1 MFVPDN
7 IRKCVVFIGY
17 KTNTGNMKLAGTA
30 FLGLREIDEDG
41 TKFAYLITAK
51 HVMDRIRERLCHSAF
66 LRVNCKDGS
75 AQWVESDLSHWYY
88 HPDDALVDVA
98 IAHYH
103 NPGDL
108 DHLVFPLS
116 HSINDERL
124 SKYSI
129 GLGDEVIVVG
139 LFSQHHGTQKNIPIV
154 RVGNIAAMP
163 EEKIFADKWGAID
176 AYLIEARSLGGLSGS
191 PVFVNLGSSRLI
203 DGKVCPLET
212 SSQYLLGLVHGHWN
226 LGQADRDSISE
237 DWNRE
242 EPINLGIAIVIPASK
257 IWEVISQ
264 PVIRNA
270 ENQIAAGLG
279 VRPI

>member
-1 MFVPDN
+1 MFVPNN

-17 KTNTGNMKLAGTA
+17 KTNAGNMKLAGTA
-30 FLGLREIDEDG
+30 FLAARESEEDCS
-41 TKFAYLITAK
+41 KFAYVITAK
-51 HVMDRIRERLCHSAF
+51 HVIDNIRHRLCHSAF
-66 LRVNCKDGS
+66 LRVNYKDGS
-75 AQWVESDLSHWYY
+75 TEWVESDLSHWYY

-98 IAHYH
+98 TAHYH

-116 HSINDERL
+116 GLVTDERI

-176 AYLIEARSLGGLSGS
+176 AYLIEARSFGGLSGS
-191 PVFVNLGSSRLI
+191 PVFVNLGSSRVI
-203 DGKVCPLET
+203 DGYVCPLD
-212 SSQYLLGLVHGHWN
+212 SSALYLLGLVHGHWN

-242 EPINLGIAIVIPASK
+242 EPINSGIAIVIPASK
-257 IWEVISQ
+257 IGEVISQ

-270 ENQIAAGLG
+270 EDQFVAGSSSQ
-279 VRPI
+279 